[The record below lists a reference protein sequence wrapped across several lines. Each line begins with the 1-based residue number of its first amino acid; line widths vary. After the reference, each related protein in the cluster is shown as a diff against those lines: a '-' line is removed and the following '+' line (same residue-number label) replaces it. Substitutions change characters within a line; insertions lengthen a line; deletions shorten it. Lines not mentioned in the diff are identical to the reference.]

1 MNLNDLVLF
10 DRLEVIRNIIK
21 SYGEDKFYISFSG
34 GKDSTV
40 LHYIIDEA
48 LPENKIPRVYF
59 NTGVEYTDILKFV
72 RSIKKKDERIQIV
85 NSNVHIPT
93 MLKEKGYPFKS
104 KDHSHKVNVYQNSGM
119 TKTIKKYL
127 SGDNDDGTPSQFKC
141 PKTLRYQFSED
152 FDLKISDRCCFEL
165 KKKVAIKWETENNR
179 KIAIL
184 GLRMAE
190 GGVRETHKGCA
201 VFDSDNKL
209 KKFKP
214 LNPVSNEFVDW
225 YIKTRNIKLCRLYY
239 EPFNFDR
246 TGCKGCPFS
255 IKLQEQLEVMARL
268 LPSERK
274 QCEILW
280 KPVYDEYRRIGY
292 RLDKNEQ
299 GKLF

>member
-10 DRLEVIRNIIK
+10 DRLEVIRNTINK
-21 SYGEDKFYISFSG
+21 YGEENFYISFSG

-48 LPENKIPRVYF
+48 LPENKIPRVYI
-59 NTGVEYTDILKFV
+59 NTGIEYNDILKFV
-72 RSIKKKDERIQIV
+72 REMQKSDERIQIV
-85 NSNVHIPT
+85 NSNVHIPS

-104 KDHSHKVNVYQNSGM
+104 KEHANKLSIYQNSGM
-119 TKTIKKYL
+119 TKTVKKYL
-127 SGDNDDGTPSQFKC
+127 PGDNDDGTPSQFKC

-179 KIAIL
+179 NIAIL

-190 GGVRETHKGCA
+190 GGLRETHKGCA

-214 LNPVSNEFVDW
+214 LNPVSNDFMEW
-225 YIKTRNIKLCRLYY
+225 YIESRNIKLCRLYY
-239 EPFNFDR
+239 EPFNFRR
-246 TGCKGCPFS
+246 TGCKGCPFA
-255 IKLQEQLEVMARL
+255 IDLQDQLETMARY
-268 LPSERK
+268 LPAERK

-292 RLDKNEQ
+292 RLKKNEQ
-299 GKLF
+299 MKLF

>member
-1 MNLNDLVLF
+1 MKLNDLVLF
-10 DRLEVIRNIIK
+10 DRLEVIRNVIK

-72 RSIKKKDERIQIV
+72 RSIKKKDERMQIV

-104 KDHSHKVNVYQNSGM
+104 KEHSHKVNVYQNSGM

-127 SGDNDDGTPSQFKC
+127 LGVNDDGTPSQFKC

-179 KIAIL
+179 NIAIL

-190 GGVRETHKGCA
+190 GGIRETHKGC
-201 VFDSDNKL
+201 
-209 KKFKP
+209 
-214 LNPVSNEFVDW
+214 
-225 YIKTRNIKLCRLYY
+225 
-239 EPFNFDR
+239 
-246 TGCKGCPFS
+246 PFS
-255 IKLQEQLEVMARL
+255 TKLQEQLEVMARL

-274 QCEILW
+274 QCEYIW

-292 RLDKNEQ
+292 RIKKNEQ